1 MNYPQT
7 PLYDLIKVMNPRLR
21 FIRLRPERSG
31 RTRLIIS
38 FFLAAFLATACQSTK
53 TANTDL
59 TSQTLTNIG
68 FADWIVVSELESQA
82 LLYLDQEPLK
92 LGSIGSAILEKDPS
106 NLIGRLALS
115 KFYSSLGTIETG
127 TDFTESYE
135 ESLNVISESGNGSPD
150 KPWVVSSNQAA
161 ELFLKDTG
169 ISRVGGVYQ
178 SNLQQKLGL
187 MIIGL
192 EGENTQPKEY
202 YFDLSHLL
210 NSANAYLSTDK
221 TQDSD
226 NPWPLLRLLSES
238 RDSAAQAAI
247 GAYLVKQKNYKAA
260 INWLTASAQQD
271 NLFAHTL
278 LARIFWSQFSGIEQ
292 MLRSDKDQSTLT
304 AENRESL
311 RSQLNDLKT
320 KSQSHHRQ
328 AISLGS
334 VESMYTL
341 GRLLFEGKFGP
352 GKVIEGQ
359 ELLEQS
365 GKLGNAESFLFLAH
379 HYRSGS
385 IVQQDISRSTTF
397 FSEAA
402 KLRNPEAIV
411 AFARFLMSP
420 AGEGFREEEKF
431 GIVKLLEE
439 LVAEKDPE
447 AMVVLGNLSAAGVQT
462 DQSFRQ
468 AISWYR
474 KAVKAASNNID
485 EASDEIINE
494 VAWILATTSEKSLK
508 RARYA
513 LRIIDKRMQDSSLA
527 REKPEFLDTWAAALA
542 ANGQFEKAI
551 EIQNRAISKATEQD
565 RDDVLQILEKHLK
578 SFKLNQPITE

>member
-31 RTRLIIS
+31 RTRLIIG
-38 FFLAAFLATACQSTK
+38 FFLVAFLATACQSTK

-59 TSQTLTNIG
+59 TSQTSTNIG

-135 ESLNVISESGNGSPD
+135 ESLKVISESGNGSPE
-150 KPWVVSSNQAA
+150 KPWIVSSNQAA

-192 EGENTQPKEY
+192 ESEDTQPKEY

-311 RSQLNDLKT
+311 HSQLNDLKT

-379 HYRSGS
+379 HYRFGS
-385 IVQQDISRSTTF
+385 IVQLDISRSTTF

-494 VAWILATTSEKSLK
+494 VAWILATTTKKSLK

-513 LRIIDKRMQDSSLA
+513 LRIIDKRMRDSSLA

-565 RDDVLQILEKHLK
+565 RDDVLQILETHLK